1 MKPLYWKLLLIFG
14 AVIVGASLIIPKSLR
29 KNSHLEIG
37 QNIGSLEGSVRRVA
51 VPVLTE
57 KTILP
62 FKQTSKPAIYS
73 PPSVYTYQ
81 TYQHGWVTTLVVY
94 SSLKAPFRNSINE
107 PVSIL
112 SEKGRSVGVGDGLS
126 SGNMGSH
133 FSKAQNSLKQ
143 LMAQSTFFRHEFP
156 NAADVLHNIGNREF
170 LNTMIINVR
179 SGLSVGSRPIKSR
192 VVD

>member
-37 QNIGSLEGSVRRVA
+37 QNIGSLEGSVRRLA

-57 KTILP
+57 KATLP
-62 FKQTSKPAIYS
+62 FKQTSKLAIYF

-81 TYQHGWVTTLVVY
+81 HGWVSTLVVY
-94 SSLKAPFRNSINE
+94 SSLKAPFLNSINE
-107 PVSIL
+107 PDSIL
-112 SEKGRSVGVGDGLS
+112 SDKGRSVGVGADLS
-126 SGNMGSH
+126 LDNMGSH

-143 LMAQSTFFRHEFP
+143 FMAQSTFFRHEFP
-156 NAADVLHNIGNREF
+156 NAADVSHNIGNREF

-179 SGLSVGSRPIKSR
+179 SGLSVGNRPIKSR